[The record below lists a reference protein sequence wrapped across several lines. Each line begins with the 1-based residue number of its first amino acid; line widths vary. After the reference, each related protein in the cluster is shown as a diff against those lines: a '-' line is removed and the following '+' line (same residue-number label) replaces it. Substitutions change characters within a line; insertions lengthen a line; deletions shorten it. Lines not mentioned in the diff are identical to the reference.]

1 MKVNK
6 KDTHQKIAML
16 KIAMTPILNK
26 NEITNIQ
33 VRAINET
40 IKNRSYFQKGL
51 LYKWQINIRRL
62 HF

>member
-1 MKVNK
+1 M
-6 KDTHQKIAML
+6 I